1 MTDSTGG
8 SASGGAP
15 NPNPNLKTGTKKSG
29 GSSFPLIVGV
39 LALIAGGAGFGYG
52 YMQTFV
58 PIEGGAAGFFGGGLK
73 HQYFIKSRVGDRSP
87 YNVTINLNGHNV
99 GTVSTDKVME
109 VTQYVVKDRNK
120 IRFESKRLPDG
131 MFGATGAYID
141 ISLNSGKGTPDGGFT
156 DGQPLVKYERT
167 SNDKGDF
174 DDKMDWTTVNE

>member
-1 MTDSTGG
+1 MTDSQG
-8 SASGGAP
+8 SPGTTQAGKAKSSGG
-15 NPNPNLKTGTKKSG
+15 G
-29 GSSFPLIVGV
+29 GMNFGLGVVV
-39 LALIAGGAGFGYG
+39 LALVAGGAGFAYG
-52 YMQTFV
+52 SMQSFV
-58 PIEGGAAGFFGGGLK
+58 PVEGGAAGLFGGGLK

-99 GTVSTDKVME
+99 GTVSTDKVLE

-120 IRFESKRLPDG
+120 IHFQSKRLPDG

-141 ISLNSGKGTPDGGFT
+141 ISLCSGKGTPDGGFT

-167 SNDKGDF
+167 SRDQGDF